1 MNKEPDDQSF
11 RKEYRRKKIKDKSN
25 RKFYDSDD
33 PLDRKAHK
41 QSEVKKIKEEIDNEE
56 WEDWDRYYNH

>member
-11 RKEYRRKKIKDKSN
+11 RKEFRRKKIKDKTN
-25 RKFYDSDD
+25 RKFYDNDD
-33 PLDRKAHK
+33 PLERKANK
-41 QSEVKKIKEEIDNEE
+41 QSSVKKIKEEIDDEE